1 MNGILVPRQIL
12 LGGAAVTAN
21 GTLKFGRVLL
31 VVMTFLG
38 VFRWK
43 ILSGRLGVYIRK
55 TLSQIRQRRFLSL
68 VSSESLST

>member
-1 MNGILVPRQIL
+1 MNSIFVSRKIQVIP
-12 LGGAAVTAN
+12 AAMTAN

-55 TLSQIRQRRFLSL
+55 TLLHTRQRRFGSAISGSH
-68 VSSESLST
+68 VT